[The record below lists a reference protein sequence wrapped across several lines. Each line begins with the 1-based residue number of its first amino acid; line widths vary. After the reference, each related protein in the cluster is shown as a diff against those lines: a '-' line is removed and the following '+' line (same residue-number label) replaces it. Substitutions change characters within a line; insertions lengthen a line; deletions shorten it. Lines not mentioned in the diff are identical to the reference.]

1 MRSFFYFIISFLH
14 VFCNWPHFCIVLFL
28 HFYVHYYVKIAFTDC
43 GGILRLGLSGQRTS
57 VVKWTELALMASKR
71 GEVKK
76 RKQTQVRISLVSN
89 GVQFSSMHL
98 VRRRRKQQVFM
109 KLYSLAGRGG
119 HIIIRREN
127 IRRSYDLLPNN
138 LEAV

>member
-1 MRSFFYFIISFLH
+1 
-14 VFCNWPHFCIVLFL
+14 
-28 HFYVHYYVKIAFTDC
+28 
-43 GGILRLGLSGQRTS
+43 
-57 VVKWTELALMASKR
+57 MASKR

-119 HIIIRREN
+119 HIIIREN